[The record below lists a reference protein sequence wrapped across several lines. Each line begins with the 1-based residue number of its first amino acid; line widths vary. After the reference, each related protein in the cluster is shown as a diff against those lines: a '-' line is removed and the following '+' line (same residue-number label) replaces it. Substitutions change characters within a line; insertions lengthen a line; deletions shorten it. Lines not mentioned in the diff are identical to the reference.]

1 MEIFLNLRRMRGWQ
15 EMKSPT
21 QETAR
26 SSVRSSMSDLSS
38 GPSKDMPSK
47 YNSIDICILKN
58 LKEYAKSHENMKTLL
73 KFYLLNESL
82 NI

>member
-1 MEIFLNLRRMRGWQ
+1 MIAFFLYLNYMLDMLFNFRRMRGWQ

-47 YNSIDICILKN
+47 
-58 LKEYAKSHENMKTLL
+58 H
-73 KFYLLNESL
+73 
-82 NI
+82 

>member
-1 MEIFLNLRRMRGWQ
+1 MLEIFLNLRRMRGWQ

-38 GPSKDMPSK
+38 GPSKDLPSK
-47 YNSIDICILKN
+47 
-58 LKEYAKSHENMKTLL
+58 
-73 KFYLLNESL
+73 
-82 NI
+82 

>member
-1 MEIFLNLRRMRGWQ
+1 MRGWQ

-47 YNSIDICILKN
+47 WDR
-58 LKEYAKSHENMKTLL
+58 
-73 KFYLLNESL
+73 YLYLRR
-82 NI
+82 IWKVTC